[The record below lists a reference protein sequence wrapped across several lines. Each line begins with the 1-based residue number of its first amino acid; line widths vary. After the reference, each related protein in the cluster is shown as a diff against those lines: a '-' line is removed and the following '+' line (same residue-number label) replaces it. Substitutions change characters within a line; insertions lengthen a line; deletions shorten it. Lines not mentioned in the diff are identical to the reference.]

1 MSGPWSNPCFKS
13 MCQIREPN
21 PRRLSP
27 CSTVRVCVATGVFES
42 GTFQICKR
50 KSSLFG
56 EKYRKDI
63 PAMGNKGFIRYGRVR
78 KGKSYSPKLSAIRPS
93 SAKMSGPWSNPCFK
107 SMCQIREPNP
117 RRLGPCSTVR
127 VCVATGVFQSGTFQ
141 ICKRKSLWREI

>member
-27 CSTVRVCVATGVFES
+27 CSTVRVCVATGVFQS

-56 EKYRKDI
+56 EKYKKDI
-63 PAMGNKGFIRYGRVR
+63 PAMGNKGFLRYGRIR
-78 KGKSYSPKLSAIRPS
+78 KGNLILRSFRPFGLHQRKCQVRGPIRV
-93 SAKMSGPWSNPCFK
+93 SNPCVR
-107 SMCQIREPNP
+107 SESQIR
-117 RRLGPCSTVR
+117 GAKVR
-127 VCVATGVFQSGTFQ
+127 VVSPIVETEVFQKWNVPNLQTQ
-141 ICKRKSLWREI
+141 IFAL